1 MMFLN
6 CQKPGLIKDPYIY
19 KPDSI
24 MLDLEDAVA
33 ENQKDAARYSLYHAL
48 QEIDYRGVERVVR
61 INGLDTPHWKE
72 DIRVCVAGGADTIR
86 IASCLCPGLL
96 VLCPA
101 VRHRESAWQPRS
113 APAWWAW
120 HIFWMSRALVCI
132 SATMTSCWQP

>member
-1 MMFLN
+1 MSHPNKKRLRRSMMFLN

-19 KPDSI
+19 RPDSI

-86 IASCLCPGLL
+86 IAKTETAQDVHTVEEH
-96 VLCPA
+96 VLA
-101 VRHRESAWQPRS
+101 
-113 APAWWAW
+113 
-120 HIFWMSRALVCI
+120 
-132 SATMTSCWQP
+132 